1 MTKAARFIQVDMADR
16 SEESGCRIPLSSSRC
31 SCTAYKASGVKAFN
45 KRIDRTRY
53 RANFMQKIV
62 SRYIGVHRCEDM
74 SQVIDT
80 LSMRGRQGN
89 TSSIPVKTSLTH
101 PFHQCGINWI

>member
-62 SRYIGVHRCEDM
+62 SRYLGGTDDLRLRALHGGLPLEP
-74 SQVIDT
+74 
-80 LSMRGRQGN
+80 L
-89 TSSIPVKTSLTH
+89 
-101 PFHQCGINWI
+101 